1 MRRLTVAQAIV
12 SWLAAQEV
20 ERDGRRQRFFEGVFG
35 IFGHGNV
42 AGMGEALESAQG
54 QVRYY
59 QARNEQ
65 AMVHTAAAFAKQSRR
80 LRTFA
85 CTTSIGPGATNLV
98 TGAAAATV
106 NRLPVLL
113 LPGDRFATR
122 RVSPVL
128 QQLERPD
135 AADISVNDT
144 LRPVS
149 RWFDRIER
157 AEQLVNALPA
167 AMRVLTSPAETGAVT
182 IALPQDV
189 QAEAYDWPDELLE
202 PRVWLIPRARPDR
215 ASLERAADLLALSK
229 RPMIVAGGGVLYSEA
244 TDALDAFARRF
255 GIPVAETQAGKGA
268 LPWDHP
274 LQLGPVGASGGSAGN
289 HAARDADLV
298 LAIGTRLS
306 DFPTM
311 SWSAWQD
318 PDVRFV
324 AINVAEMDA
333 AKAAA
338 LPLVGDARASLDELA
353 AALEARGW
361 PGVPAERRSTV
372 DRWRAEWNDEIDRV
386 RHLASPVHVSQP
398 EAIRL
403 VNEAAGDDGVV
414 VSAAGGLPGDLHKA
428 WRASG
433 PGSYHLEYGFSTMG
447 YEIAGG
453 LGVAMAAPDRHVF
466 VMVGDGSYLMLSAE
480 IATMRQEGV
489 DLTIVLLDNHGFRCI
504 RNLSGACGGD
514 NGFNDFR
521 VRDPDTGALDG
532 PVLPI
537 DFVANAASL
546 GAEVVAAHDPGQLA
560 TALATAREK
569 RGGPLVIVVETSP
582 EPSVPAYDSWWDVPV
597 AEVSESPRVRA
608 ARERY
613 EADLRRER
621 TFVS

>member
-1 MRRLTVAQAIV
+1 
-12 SWLAAQEV
+12 
-20 ERDGRRQRFFEGVFG
+20 
-35 IFGHGNV
+35 
-42 AGMGEALESAQG
+42 MGEALEGAQER
-54 QVRYY
+54 VRYY

-65 AMVHTAAAFAKQSRR
+65 AMVHAAAAFAKQSRR

-98 TGAAAATV
+98 TGAATATV

-135 AADISVNDT
+135 AADVSVNDT

-157 AEQLVNALPA
+157 PEQLVNALPA

-182 IALPQDV
+182 VALPQDV
-189 QAEAYDWPDELLE
+189 QAEAYDWPDDLLE
-202 PRVWLIPRARPDR
+202 RRTWVIPRARPDR
-215 ASLERAADLLALSK
+215 AAVVRAAEVIAASA
-229 RPMIVAGGGVLYSEA
+229 RPMIVAGGGVLYSDA
-244 TDALDAFARRF
+244 TDALDAFAQRF
-255 GIPVAETQAGKGA
+255 GIPVTETQAGKGA

-274 LQLGPVGASGGSAGN
+274 LQLGAVGASGGSAGN
-289 HAARDADLV
+289 HAAHDADVV

-318 PDVRFV
+318 PAVRFV
-324 AINVAEMDA
+324 AVNVAEMDA

-338 LPLVGDARASLDELA
+338 LPLVGDARVTLEELA
-353 AALEARGW
+353 EALGARGW
-361 PGVPAERRSTV
+361 TGVPAERRATV
-372 DRWRAEWNDEIDRV
+372 ERWRMEWNTEVDRV
-386 RHLASPVHVSQP
+386 RHLSSSMHVSQP

-414 VSAAGGLPGDLHKA
+414 VCAAGGLPGDLHKT

-433 PGSYHLEYGFSTMG
+433 PGSYHLEYGYSTMG

-480 IATMRQEGV
+480 IATARQEGV

-504 RNLSGACGGD
+504 RNLAGVCGGD

-521 VRDPDTGALDG
+521 MRDERTGALDG
-532 PVLPI
+532 QVLPI
-537 DFVANAASL
+537 DFVANASSL
-546 GAEVVAAHDPGQLA
+546 GAEVIAAHDPDQLA
-560 TALATAREK
+560 DALRSARTP
-569 RGGPLVIVVETSP
+569 RGGPLVIVVETAP
-582 EPSVPAYDSWWDVPV
+582 EPGVPGYDSWWDVPV
-597 AEVSESPRVRA
+597 AEVSESQRVRA